1 LFQIPRLTVGE
12 PMYRQF
18 QFEHT
23 LEGTEASL
31 ARYRSNYPTLGTAG
45 TLMAGVNIAAS
56 LRTGAG
62 VR

>member
-1 LFQIPRLTVGE
+1 VTVGK
-12 PMYRQF
+12 PVYRQF
-18 QFEHT
+18 QFEHS

-45 TLMAGVNIAAS
+45 TLMTGVNVAAS
-56 LRTGAG
+56 LGTGAG